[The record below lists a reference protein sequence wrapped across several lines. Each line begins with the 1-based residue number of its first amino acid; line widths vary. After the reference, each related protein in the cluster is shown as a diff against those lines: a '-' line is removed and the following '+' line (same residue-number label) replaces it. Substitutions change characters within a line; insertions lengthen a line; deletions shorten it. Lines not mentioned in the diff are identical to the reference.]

1 MADQDLTQFMDKAMR
16 IGATQG
22 SPKDL
27 AVNTYAVV
35 PSSYSIEDLTP
46 IAEKHL
52 PHPRQK
58 KATVEMTDCG
68 SFVRYFKAHFEDM
81 RSVIFADSENRV
93 FTAIFDYHGTG
104 SESAA
109 GWQRHKAKYQL
120 SPTPEWAAW
129 LTKDRIKMELRDFAE
144 FLQENASDCVKPPA
158 AAMIDIARGLNI
170 KRSVN
175 FSNGIE
181 LANGQVQLNYQES
194 IEGTVAAGS
203 VKFPEEFT
211 INVAPYVGT
220 QPRNVGA
227 WLRYRLDGAKVTF
240 YYELKRKE
248 KVAEE
253 AFLSALKTIEQDTN
267 TMVYLGKVV

>member
-1 MADQDLTQFMDKAMR
+1 MADQDLTMFMEKAMKV
-16 IGATQG
+16 GLTQG
-22 SPKDL
+22 EPKAL

-35 PSSYSIEDLTP
+35 PAGYSVEDLTP

-58 KATVEMTDCG
+58 RATVEMTDCS
-68 SFVRYFKAHFEDM
+68 SFVRYFKDHFEDM
-81 RSVIFADSENRV
+81 RSAIFADSESRM

-109 GWQRHKAKYQL
+109 GWQRHKAIYRL

-144 FLQENASDCVKPPA
+144 FLQENATDCVKPPA

-170 KRSVN
+170 KRAVN
-175 FSNGIE
+175 FSSGIE

-203 VKFPEEFT
+203 VQFPEEFT

-220 QPRNVGA
+220 QPRRVEA
-227 WLRYRLDGAKVTF
+227 WLRYRLEGQKVNF
-240 YYELKRKE
+240 YYELKRKA